1 MIMIMK
7 QRTSFIERLKIA
19 FNALTKDY
27 YVFVGV
33 DKDAILWNE
42 DSSYHGIDSSK
53 MVMLSYIADEPKI
66 WSETEKEVYTFHD
79 FFWRVIEKTAQKAQ
93 EGEF

>member
-1 MIMIMK
+1 MIMK

-19 FNALTKDY
+19 FYALTKDY

-42 DSSYHGIDSSK
+42 DSSYNSIDKSK
-53 MVMLSYIADEPKI
+53 VAMLSYIADEPKI
-66 WSETEKEVYTFHD
+66 WSEAEKEVYTFHD
-79 FFWRVIEKTAQKAQ
+79 FFWRVIEITAKKAQ